1 MLGDVSGVVLVAPCP
16 KMNVEKTKTSMTFF
30 KQVQM
35 MSDVLG
41 MHVLTGENWDKVRSM
56 ICSHLGVAWCQQ
68 DIHWRPEFFSNTSKF
83 KINSDFV
90 SKKIPDTLSL

>member
-1 MLGDVSGVVLVAPCP
+1 
-16 KMNVEKTKTSMTFF
+16 
-30 KQVQM
+30 

-68 DIHWRPEFFSNTSKF
+68 DIHWRPEYFSRKALFHLLQNGMQNRFQEFSPNFTADKRHR
-83 KINSDFV
+83 ITADV
-90 SKKIPDTLSL
+90 PI